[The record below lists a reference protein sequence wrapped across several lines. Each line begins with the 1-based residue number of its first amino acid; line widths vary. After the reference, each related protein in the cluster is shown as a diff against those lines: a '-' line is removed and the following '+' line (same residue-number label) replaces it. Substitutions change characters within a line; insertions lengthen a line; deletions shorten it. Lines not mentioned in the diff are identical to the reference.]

1 MKRVCISFFIVAI
14 IILSVIGLNLQKN
27 QPNEEYLRIHIR
39 AESNLKED
47 QAVKYLVK
55 DRVVEYLTPYIAECD
70 TKIKAEKLLTEQLD
84 EIKAICDK
92 VLKENGFNY
101 TSTVKLT
108 NEEFPT
114 RSYGEL
120 KLEKGFYKALIIE
133 LGSASG
139 DNWWCVVYPPLC
151 FVGNGE
157 NYVYRSKIKD
167 IIDAFYNKE
176 N

>member
-1 MKRVCISFFIVAI
+1 MKRICISFFIVAI
-14 IILSVIGLNLQKN
+14 IILSVIGLNLQKT
-27 QPNEEYLRIHIR
+27 QPSEEYLRIHIR
-39 AESNLKED
+39 AESNQKED

-70 TKIKAEKLLTEQLD
+70 SKNKAEKLLTEQLD
-84 EIKAICDK
+84 EIKEVCDR
-92 VLKENGFNY
+92 VLEENGFNY
-101 TSTVKLT
+101 TSTVKLK

-120 KLEKGFYKALIIE
+120 QLEKGFYKALIIE